1 MKKIIA
7 IILSLV
13 MVLGATAAVYAAAPA
28 DGTYQVAVT
37 LQGGTGRTSV
47 KSPCTL
53 TVSEG
58 RMTAKVVWSSTNY
71 TWMKVGGVTYNNENS
86 GGNST
91 FTIPVSALD
100 TPIDISAETTAMSEP
115 HVIDYTLTFS
125 SSGVTMK
132 GEGGQSASSGSSS
145 SGSAQTGGSQDSK
158 PGNSQTDG
166 ASQDDPADETGQDAD
181 GTDQDADGS
190 SITVKNTISK
200 ATSVSAETL
209 AGYEGKT
216 MSLSTANGQVDFD
229 EKALASIVEN
239 SSGGIT
245 LTMNDLTEDKAYKDK
260 DYGLVVELKV
270 QDEDG
275 KELFTEEGDG
285 KAKVTLSYDGEV
297 KDKDS
302 LKVYRLNGEE
312 EEEIEALYDAD
323 EKTVTFETEHFS
335 VYAICRRSAD
345 QQREFIIIVSVA
357 VIAVIAAAAAV
368 IIRRKRQFDRD

>member
-28 DGTYQVAVT
+28 DGTYQGAVT

-335 VYAICRRSAD
+335 VYAVA
-345 QQREFIIIVSVA
+345 QQTSSVNIIIIVSVA

-368 IIRRKRQFDRD
+368 IIRTKRQFDRD

>member
-7 IILSLV
+7 IILSVV
-13 MVLGATAAVYAAAPA
+13 MIIGATAAVYAAAPA

-53 TVSEG
+53 TVSGG

-145 SGSAQTGGSQDSK
+145 SGSPQTGDSQDSK

-166 ASQDDPADETGQDAD
+166 NSQDDPADETGQDAD
-181 GTDQDADGS
+181 GADQDADSS

-275 KELFTEEGDG
+275 KELFTEKGDG

-312 EEEIEALYDAD
+312 EEEIEAAYDAD

-335 VYAICRRSAD
+335 VYAVA
-345 QQREFIIIVSVA
+345 QQTGSMNIIIILSVA

>member
-260 DYGLVVELKV
+260 DSGLVVELKV

-312 EEEIEALYDAD
+312 EEEIEVLYDAD

-335 VYAICRRSAD
+335 VYAVA
-345 QQREFIIIVSVA
+345 QQTSSVNIIIIVSVA

>member
-7 IILSLV
+7 IILSVV
-13 MVLGATAAVYAAAPA
+13 MIIGATAAVYAAAPA

-53 TVSEG
+53 TVSGG

-335 VYAICRRSAD
+335 VYAVA
-345 QQREFIIIVSVA
+345 QQTSSVNIIIIVSVA

>member
-335 VYAICRRSAD
+335 VYAVA
-345 QQREFIIIVSVA
+345 QQTGSMNIIIIVSVA

-368 IIRRKRQFDRD
+368 IIRRKRQSDRD

>member
-1 MKKIIA
+1 MNWPFWPGLA
-7 IILSLV
+7 S
-13 MVLGATAAVYAAAPA
+13 
-28 DGTYQVAVT
+28 
-37 LQGGTGRTSV
+37 
-47 KSPCTL
+47 
-53 TVSEG
+53 
-58 RMTAKVVWSSTNY
+58 
-71 TWMKVGGVTYNNENS
+71 
-86 GGNST
+86 
-91 FTIPVSALD
+91 
-100 TPIDISAETTAMSEP
+100 
-115 HVIDYTLTFS
+115 TFS
-125 SSGVTMK
+125 SSGVTLK
-132 GEGGQSASSGSSS
+132 GEGGESSSSGSSS
-145 SGSAQTGGSQDSK
+145 SGSPQTGGSQDSK

-166 ASQDDPADETGQDAD
+166 NSQDDPADETGQDAD
-181 GTDQDADGS
+181 GADQDADSS

-275 KELFTEEGDG
+275 KELFTEKGDG

-312 EEEIEALYDAD
+312 EEEIEAVYDAD
-323 EKTVTFETEHFS
+323 EKTVTFETERFS
-335 VYAICRRSAD
+335 VYAVA
-345 QQREFIIIVSVA
+345 QQTGSMNIIIIVSVA

-368 IIRRKRQFDRD
+368 IIRRKRQSDRD

>member
-323 EKTVTFETEHFS
+323 EKTVTFETERFS
-335 VYAICRRSAD
+335 VYAVA
-345 QQREFIIIVSVA
+345 QQTGSVNIIIIVSVA

>member
-1 MKKIIA
+1 MKKIIS
-7 IILSLV
+7 IILSVV
-13 MVLGATAAVYAAAPA
+13 MIIGATAAVYAAAPA

-47 KSPCTL
+47 KSPCAL
-53 TVSEG
+53 TVSG
-58 RMTAKVVWSSTNY
+58 GQMTAKVVWSSTNF

-100 TPIDISAETTAMSEP
+100 TPIDISAETTAMGTP

-132 GEGGQSASSGSSS
+132 GEGGESSSSGSSS
-145 SGSAQTGGSQDSK
+145 SGSPQTGGSQDSK

-166 ASQDDPADETGQDAD
+166 NSQDDPADETGQDAD
-181 GTDQDADGS
+181 GADQDADSS

-275 KELFTEEGDG
+275 KELFTEKGDG

-312 EEEIEALYDAD
+312 EEEIEAVYDAD
-323 EKTVTFETEHFS
+323 EKTVTFETERFS
-335 VYAICRRSAD
+335 VYAVA
-345 QQREFIIIVSVA
+345 QQTGSMNIIIIVSVA

-368 IIRRKRQFDRD
+368 IIRRKRQSDRD

>member
-47 KSPCTL
+47 KSPCAL
-53 TVSEG
+53 TVSG
-58 RMTAKVVWSSTNY
+58 GQMTAKVVWSSTNF

-100 TPIDISAETTAMSEP
+100 TPIDISAETTAMGTP

-132 GEGGQSASSGSSS
+132 GEGGESSSSGSSS
-145 SGSAQTGGSQDSK
+145 SGSPQTGGSQDSK

-166 ASQDDPADETGQDAD
+166 NSQDDPADETGQDAD
-181 GTDQDADGS
+181 GADQDADSS

-275 KELFTEEGDG
+275 KELFTEKGDG

-312 EEEIEALYDAD
+312 EEEIAAVYDAD
-323 EKTVTFETEHFS
+323 EKTVTFETERFS
-335 VYAICRRSAD
+335 VYAVA
-345 QQREFIIIVSVA
+345 QQTGSMNIIIIVSVA

-368 IIRRKRQFDRD
+368 IIRRKRQSDRD

>member
-7 IILSLV
+7 IILSVV
-13 MVLGATAAVYAAAPA
+13 MIIGATAAVYAAAPV

-53 TVSEG
+53 TVSGG

-335 VYAICRRSAD
+335 VYAVA
-345 QQREFIIIVSVA
+345 QQTGSVNIIIIVSVA

>member
-37 LQGGTGRTSV
+37 LQGGIGRTSV
-47 KSPCTL
+47 KSPCAL
-53 TVSEG
+53 TVSG
-58 RMTAKVVWSSTNY
+58 GQMTAKVVWSSTNF

-100 TPIDISAETTAMSEP
+100 TPIDISAETTAMGTP

-132 GEGGQSASSGSSS
+132 GEGGESSSSGSSS
-145 SGSAQTGGSQDSK
+145 SGSPQTGGSQDSK

-166 ASQDDPADETGQDAD
+166 NSQDDPADETGQDAD
-181 GTDQDADGS
+181 GADQDADSS

-275 KELFTEEGDG
+275 KELFTEKGDG

-312 EEEIEALYDAD
+312 EEEIEAVYDAD
-323 EKTVTFETEHFS
+323 EKTVTFETERFS
-335 VYAICRRSAD
+335 VYAVA
-345 QQREFIIIVSVA
+345 QQTGSMNIIIIVSVA

-368 IIRRKRQFDRD
+368 IIRRKRQSDRD

>member
-335 VYAICRRSAD
+335 VYADAPQTSSVNI
-345 QQREFIIIVSVA
+345 IIIVSVA

>member
-229 EKALASIVEN
+229 EKPLASIDEN
-239 SSGGIT
+239 SSRRIT

-335 VYAICRRSAD
+335 VYAVA
-345 QQREFIIIVSVA
+345 QQTSSVNIIIIVSVA

>member
-47 KSPCTL
+47 KSPCAL
-53 TVSEG
+53 TVSG
-58 RMTAKVVWSSTNY
+58 GQMTAKVVWSSTNY

-335 VYAICRRSAD
+335 VYAVA
-345 QQREFIIIVSVA
+345 QQTSSVNIIIIVSVA

>member
-47 KSPCTL
+47 KSPCAL
-53 TVSEG
+53 TVSG
-58 RMTAKVVWSSTNY
+58 GQMTAKVVWSSTNF

-100 TPIDISAETTAMSEP
+100 TPIDISAETTAMGPP

-132 GEGGQSASSGSSS
+132 GEGGESSSSGSSS

-335 VYAICRRSAD
+335 VYAVA
-345 QQREFIIIVSVA
+345 QQTSSVNIIIIVSVA

>member
-47 KSPCTL
+47 KSPCAL
-53 TVSEG
+53 TVSG
-58 RMTAKVVWSSTNY
+58 GQMTAKVVWSSTNF

-100 TPIDISAETTAMSEP
+100 TPIDISAETTAMGTP

-132 GEGGQSASSGSSS
+132 GEGGESSSSGSSS
-145 SGSAQTGGSQDSK
+145 SGSPQTGGSQDSK

-166 ASQDDPADETGQDAD
+166 NSQDDPADETGQDAD
-181 GTDQDADGS
+181 GAEQDADSS

-275 KELFTEEGDG
+275 KELFTEKGDG

-312 EEEIEALYDAD
+312 EEEIEAVYDAD
-323 EKTVTFETEHFS
+323 EKTVTFETERFS
-335 VYAICRRSAD
+335 VYAVA
-345 QQREFIIIVSVA
+345 QQTGSMNIIIIVSVA

-368 IIRRKRQFDRD
+368 IIRRKRQSDRD

>member
-145 SGSAQTGGSQDSK
+145 SGSPQTGGSQDSK

-166 ASQDDPADETGQDAD
+166 NSQDDPADETGQDAD
-181 GTDQDADGS
+181 GADQDADSS

-275 KELFTEEGDG
+275 KELFTEKGDG

-312 EEEIEALYDAD
+312 EEEIEAVYDAD
-323 EKTVTFETEHFS
+323 EKTVTFETERFS
-335 VYAICRRSAD
+335 VYAVA
-345 QQREFIIIVSVA
+345 QQTGSMNIIIIVSVA

-368 IIRRKRQFDRD
+368 IIRRKRQSDRD

>member
-158 PGNSQTDG
+158 PGNSQIDS

-245 LTMNDLTEDKAYKDK
+245 LTMNDLTEDKAYKD
-260 DYGLVVELKV
+260 YGLVVELKV

-275 KELFTEEGDG
+275 KELFTEKGDG

-335 VYAICRRSAD
+335 VYAVA
-345 QQREFIIIVSVA
+345 QQTGSMNIIIIVSVA

>member
-245 LTMNDLTEDKAYKDK
+245 LTMNDLTEDKAYKD
-260 DYGLVVELKV
+260 YGLVVELKV

-275 KELFTEEGDG
+275 KELFTEKGDG

-323 EKTVTFETEHFS
+323 EKTGTFETEHFS
-335 VYAICRRSAD
+335 VYAVA
-345 QQREFIIIVSVA
+345 QQTSSVNIIIIVSVA

-368 IIRRKRQFDRD
+368 IIRRKRQSDRD

>member
-47 KSPCTL
+47 KSPCAL
-53 TVSEG
+53 TVSG
-58 RMTAKVVWSSTNY
+58 GQMTAKVVWSSTNF

-132 GEGGQSASSGSSS
+132 GEGGESSSSGSSS
-145 SGSAQTGGSQDSK
+145 SGSPQTGGSQDSK

-166 ASQDDPADETGQDAD
+166 NSQDDPADETGQDAD
-181 GTDQDADGS
+181 GADQDADSS

-275 KELFTEEGDG
+275 KELFTEKGDG

-312 EEEIEALYDAD
+312 EEEIEAVYDAD
-323 EKTVTFETEHFS
+323 EKTVTFETERFS
-335 VYAICRRSAD
+335 VYAVA
-345 QQREFIIIVSVA
+345 QQTGSMNIIIIVSVA

-368 IIRRKRQFDRD
+368 IIRRKRQSDRD

>member
-1 MKKIIA
+1 MKKIIS
-7 IILSLV
+7 IILSVV
-13 MVLGATAAVYAAAPA
+13 MIIGATAAVYAAAPA

-53 TVSEG
+53 TVSGG

-132 GEGGQSASSGSSS
+132 GEVGQSASSGSSS
-145 SGSAQTGGSQDSK
+145 SGSPQTGGSQDSK

-166 ASQDDPADETGQDAD
+166 NSQDDPADETGQDAD
-181 GTDQDADGS
+181 GADQDADSS

-209 AGYEGKT
+209 AGYEGKA

-335 VYAICRRSAD
+335 VYAVA
-345 QQREFIIIVSVA
+345 QQTSSVNIIIIVSVA

>member
-7 IILSLV
+7 IILSVV
-13 MVLGATAAVYAAAPA
+13 MIIGATAAVYAAAPV

-53 TVSEG
+53 TVSGG

-158 PGNSQTDG
+158 PGNSQIDS

-245 LTMNDLTEDKAYKDK
+245 LTMNDLTEDKAYKD
-260 DYGLVVELKV
+260 YGLVVELKV

-275 KELFTEEGDG
+275 KELFTEKGDG
-285 KAKVTLSYDGEV
+285 KAKVTLSCDGEV

-312 EEEIEALYDAD
+312 EEEIEASYDAD

-335 VYAICRRSAD
+335 VYAVA
-345 QQREFIIIVSVA
+345 QQTGSMNIIIIVSVA

-368 IIRRKRQFDRD
+368 IIRRKRQSDRD

>member
-47 KSPCTL
+47 KSPCAL
-53 TVSEG
+53 TVSG
-58 RMTAKVVWSSTNY
+58 GQMTAKVVWSSTNF

-100 TPIDISAETTAMSEP
+100 TPIDISAETTAMGTP

-132 GEGGQSASSGSSS
+132 GEGGESSSSGSSS
-145 SGSAQTGGSQDSK
+145 SGSPQTGGSQDSK

-166 ASQDDPADETGQDAD
+166 NSQDDPADETGQDAD
-181 GTDQDADGS
+181 GADQDADSS

-216 MSLSTANGQVDFD
+216 MSLSAANGQVDFD

-275 KELFTEEGDG
+275 KELFTEKGDG

-312 EEEIEALYDAD
+312 EEEIEAVYDAD
-323 EKTVTFETEHFS
+323 EKTVTFETERFS
-335 VYAICRRSAD
+335 VYAVA
-345 QQREFIIIVSVA
+345 QQTGSMNIIIIVSVA

-368 IIRRKRQFDRD
+368 IIRRKRQSDRD

>member
-47 KSPCTL
+47 KSPCAL
-53 TVSEG
+53 TVSG
-58 RMTAKVVWSSTNY
+58 GQMTAKVVWSSTNF

-100 TPIDISAETTAMSEP
+100 TPIDISAETTAMGTP

-132 GEGGQSASSGSSS
+132 GEGGESSSSGSSS
-145 SGSAQTGGSQDSK
+145 SGSPQTGGSQDSK

-166 ASQDDPADETGQDAD
+166 NSQDDPADETGQDAD
-181 GTDQDADGS
+181 GADQDADSS

-275 KELFTEEGDG
+275 KELFTEKGDG

-302 LKVYRLNGEE
+302 LKVCRLNGEE
-312 EEEIEALYDAD
+312 EEEIEAVYDAD
-323 EKTVTFETEHFS
+323 EKTVTFETERFS
-335 VYAICRRSAD
+335 VYAVA
-345 QQREFIIIVSVA
+345 QQTGSMNIIIIVSVA

-368 IIRRKRQFDRD
+368 IIRRKRQSDRD

>member
-1 MKKIIA
+1 MKKIIS
-7 IILSLV
+7 IILSVV
-13 MVLGATAAVYAAAPA
+13 MIIGATAAVYAAAPA

-53 TVSEG
+53 TVSGG

-145 SGSAQTGGSQDSK
+145 SGSPQTGGSQDSK

-166 ASQDDPADETGQDAD
+166 NSQDDPADETGQDAD
-181 GTDQDADGS
+181 GADQDADSS

-312 EEEIEALYDAD
+312 EEEIEAVYDAD
-323 EKTVTFETEHFS
+323 EKTVTFETERFS
-335 VYAICRRSAD
+335 VYAVA
-345 QQREFIIIVSVA
+345 QQTGSVNIIIIVSVA

-368 IIRRKRQFDRD
+368 IIRRKRQSDRD

>member
-275 KELFTEEGDG
+275 KELFTEKGDG

-312 EEEIEALYDAD
+312 EEEIEAVYDAD
-323 EKTVTFETEHFS
+323 EKTVTFETERFS
-335 VYAICRRSAD
+335 VYAVA
-345 QQREFIIIVSVA
+345 QQTGSMNIIIIVSVA

-368 IIRRKRQFDRD
+368 IIRRKRQSDRD

>member
-270 QDEDG
+270 
-275 KELFTEEGDG
+275 
-285 KAKVTLSYDGEV
+285 
-297 KDKDS
+297 
-302 LKVYRLNGEE
+302 
-312 EEEIEALYDAD
+312 
-323 EKTVTFETEHFS
+323 
-335 VYAICRRSAD
+335 
-345 QQREFIIIVSVA
+345 
-357 VIAVIAAAAAV
+357 
-368 IIRRKRQFDRD
+368 

>member
-71 TWMKVGGVTYNNENS
+71 TWMKVGGVTYNNKNS

-145 SGSAQTGGSQDSK
+145 SGRAQTGGSQDSK

-239 SSGGIT
+239 SSDGIT

-335 VYAICRRSAD
+335 VYAVA
-345 QQREFIIIVSVA
+345 QQTSSVNIIIIVSVA

>member
-47 KSPCTL
+47 KSPCAL
-53 TVSEG
+53 TVSG
-58 RMTAKVVWSSTNY
+58 GQMTAKVVWSSTNF
-71 TWMKVGGVTYNNENS
+71 TWMKVGGVTYNENS
-86 GGNST
+86 GGNLRSPSR
-91 FTIPVSALD
+91 FRLD
-100 TPIDISAETTAMSEP
+100 TPMGISAETTAMGTP

-132 GEGGQSASSGSSS
+132 GEGGESSSSGSSS
-145 SGSAQTGGSQDSK
+145 SGSPQTGGSQDSK

-166 ASQDDPADETGQDAD
+166 NSQDDPADETGQDAD
-181 GTDQDADGS
+181 GADQDADSS

-275 KELFTEEGDG
+275 KELFTEKGDG

-312 EEEIEALYDAD
+312 EEEIEAVYDAD
-323 EKTVTFETEHFS
+323 EKTVTFETERFS
-335 VYAICRRSAD
+335 VYAVA
-345 QQREFIIIVSVA
+345 QQTGSMNIIIIVSVA

-368 IIRRKRQFDRD
+368 IIRRKRQSDRD

>member
-7 IILSLV
+7 IILSVV
-13 MVLGATAAVYAAAPA
+13 MIIGATAAVYAAAPA

-53 TVSEG
+53 TVSGG

-132 GEGGQSASSGSSS
+132 GEGGQSASSGNSS

-158 PGNSQTDG
+158 PGNSQIDS

-275 KELFTEEGDG
+275 KELFTEKGDG

-312 EEEIEALYDAD
+312 EEEIEASYDAD

-335 VYAICRRSAD
+335 VYAVA
-345 QQREFIIIVSVA
+345 QQTGSMNIIIIVSVA

>member
-1 MKKIIA
+1 MKKIIS
-7 IILSLV
+7 IILSVV
-13 MVLGATAAVYAAAPA
+13 MIIGATAAVYAAAPA

-53 TVSEG
+53 TVSGG

-145 SGSAQTGGSQDSK
+145 SGSPQTGGSQDSK

-166 ASQDDPADETGQDAD
+166 NSQDDPADETGQDA
-181 GTDQDADGS
+181 GGADQDADSS

-209 AGYEGKT
+209 AGYEGKA

-229 EKALASIVEN
+229 EKKRASIVEN

-335 VYAICRRSAD
+335 VYAVA
-345 QQREFIIIVSVA
+345 QQTSSVNIIIIVSVA

>member
-209 AGYEGKT
+209 AGYEGKP

-335 VYAICRRSAD
+335 VYAVA
-345 QQREFIIIVSVA
+345 QQTSSVNIIIIVSVA

-368 IIRRKRQFDRD
+368 IIRGKRQFDRD

>member
-1 MKKIIA
+1 MKKIIS
-7 IILSLV
+7 IILSVV
-13 MVLGATAAVYAAAPA
+13 MIIGATAAVYAAAPA

-53 TVSEG
+53 TVSGG

-145 SGSAQTGGSQDSK
+145 SGSPQTGGSQDSK

-166 ASQDDPADETGQDAD
+166 NSQDDPADETGQDAD
-181 GTDQDADGS
+181 GADQDADSS

-209 AGYEGKT
+209 AGYEGKA

-335 VYAICRRSAD
+335 VYAVA
-345 QQREFIIIVSVA
+345 QQTSSVNIIIIVSVA

>member
-7 IILSLV
+7 IILSVV
-13 MVLGATAAVYAAAPA
+13 MIIGATAAVYAAAPA

-37 LQGGTGRTSV
+37 LQGGTGRRSV

-145 SGSAQTGGSQDSK
+145 SGSPQTGDSQDSK

-166 ASQDDPADETGQDAD
+166 NSQDDPADETGQDAD
-181 GTDQDADGS
+181 GADQDADSS

-275 KELFTEEGDG
+275 KELFTEKGDG

-312 EEEIEALYDAD
+312 EEEIEAAYDAD
-323 EKTVTFETEHFS
+323 EKTVTFETEHFY
-335 VYAICRRSAD
+335 VYAVA
-345 QQREFIIIVSVA
+345 QQTGSMNIIIILSVA

>member
-7 IILSLV
+7 IILSVV
-13 MVLGATAAVYAAAPA
+13 MIIGATAAVYAAAPV

-53 TVSEG
+53 TVSGG

-158 PGNSQTDG
+158 PGNSQIDS

-245 LTMNDLTEDKAYKDK
+245 LTMNDLTEDKAYKD
-260 DYGLVVELKV
+260 YGPVVELKV

-275 KELFTEEGDG
+275 KELFTEKGDG

-312 EEEIEALYDAD
+312 EEEIEASYDAD

-335 VYAICRRSAD
+335 VYAVA
-345 QQREFIIIVSVA
+345 QQTGSMNIIIIVSVA

-368 IIRRKRQFDRD
+368 IIRRKRQSDRD

>member
-181 GTDQDADGS
+181 GS

-285 KAKVTLSYDGEV
+285 KAKVTCSYDGEV

-335 VYAICRRSAD
+335 VYAVA
-345 QQREFIIIVSVA
+345 QQTSSVNIIIIVSVA

>member
-1 MKKIIA
+1 MKKIIS
-7 IILSLV
+7 IILSVV
-13 MVLGATAAVYAAAPA
+13 MIIGATAAVYAAAPA

-53 TVSEG
+53 TVSGG
-58 RMTAKVVWSSTNY
+58 RMTAKVVWSSTNF

-145 SGSAQTGGSQDSK
+145 SGSPQTGGSQDSK

-166 ASQDDPADETGQDAD
+166 NSQDDPADETGQDAD
-181 GTDQDADGS
+181 GADQDADSS

-209 AGYEGKT
+209 AGYEGKA

-335 VYAICRRSAD
+335 VYAVA
-345 QQREFIIIVSVA
+345 QQTSSVNIIIIVSVA

>member
-1 MKKIIA
+1 MKKIIS
-7 IILSLV
+7 IILSVV
-13 MVLGATAAVYAAAPA
+13 MIIGATAAVYAAAPA

-53 TVSEG
+53 TVSGG
-58 RMTAKVVWSSTNY
+58 RMTAKVVWSSTYY
-71 TWMKVGGVTYNNENS
+71 TLMKVGGVTFNIENS
-86 GGNST
+86 GVNST
-91 FTIPVSALD
+91 FTSPVSALD

-145 SGSAQTGGSQDSK
+145 SGSPQTGGSQDSK

-166 ASQDDPADETGQDAD
+166 NSQDDPADETGQDAD
-181 GTDQDADGS
+181 GADQDADSS

-312 EEEIEALYDAD
+312 EEEIEAVYDAD
-323 EKTVTFETEHFS
+323 EKTVTFETERFS
-335 VYAICRRSAD
+335 VYAVA
-345 QQREFIIIVSVA
+345 QQTGSVNIIIIVSVA

-368 IIRRKRQFDRD
+368 IIRRKRQSDRD